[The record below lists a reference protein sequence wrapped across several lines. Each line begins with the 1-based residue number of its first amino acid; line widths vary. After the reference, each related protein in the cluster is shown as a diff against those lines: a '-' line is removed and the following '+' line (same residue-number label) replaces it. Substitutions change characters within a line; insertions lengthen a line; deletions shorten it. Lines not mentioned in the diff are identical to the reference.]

1 MGTKM
6 FDKIKKIQQQAA
18 YKQLQ
23 DVRVLGL
30 LGFGVIAVMVSWST
44 ISAIQTNYGLQKQ
57 IAAMQQQ
64 TAVDQL
70 ENTNLALSNQY
81 YSTNQFLE
89 LAARQHFGKAAP
101 GETVLLVPKSVALAH
116 TVETP
121 STLAKAEPKAH
132 TSGFQD
138 NFEAWMNFFLHR
150 QG

>member
-1 MGTKM
+1 M
-6 FDKIKKIQQQAA
+6 FDKIKKLQQGAA

-30 LGFGVIAVMVSWST
+30 LAFGVIALMVSWST

-70 ENTNLALSNQY
+70 ENKNLALTNQY

-101 GETVLLVPKSVALAH
+101 GETILLVPKAVALAH

-121 STLAKAEPKAH
+121 STVTKAEPKAH
-132 TSGFQD
+132 ASGFQD
-138 NFEAWMNFFLHR
+138 NFEAWMTFFLHR
-150 QG
+150 QS